1 MNSPPAR
8 TKTVKAR
15 ITNEATG
22 NSGLLDPG
30 ASFTKLILNARLLSD
45 LFSLK
50 NPVLKPIAGPRRQAE
65 EWTSSIISPAFPVDA
80 LLRNRFYS
88 ASGHEASRGFRTDLC
103 PQRILCSKCGE
114 LLYSGLELETPGEI
128 IQRNGGY
135 CPKCGKKLGFD
146 TENLK
151 IIPQTPVPGP

>member
-1 MNSPPAR
+1 MHESE
-8 TKTVKAR
+8 TVF
-15 ITNEATG
+15 I
-22 NSGLLDPG
+22 
-30 ASFTKLILNARLLSD
+30 ARL
-45 LFSLK
+45 
-50 NPVLKPIAGPRRQAE
+50 
-65 EWTSSIISPAFPVDA
+65 
-80 LLRNRFYS
+80 
-88 ASGHEASRGFRTDLC
+88 GHETSRGFRTDLC

-151 IIPQTPVPGP
+151 IIPETPVPDP

>member
-15 ITNEATG
+15 IKNEATG

-30 ASFTKLILNARLLSD
+30 ASFTKLILKARLLRD

-50 NPVLKPIAGPRRQAE
+50 SPVLKPIAAPRCQTG
-65 EWTSSIISPAFPVDA
+65 EWPWPIISPAFPGA
-80 LLRNRFYS
+80 CTTLNRFYS
-88 ASGHEASRGFRTDLC
+88 ALGHETSRGFRTDLC

-114 LLYSGLELETPGEI
+114 LLYTGLELETPGEI

-151 IIPQTPVPGP
+151 IIPETPIPGP

>member
-22 NSGLLDPG
+22 SSGLLDPG

-50 NPVLKPIAGPRRQAE
+50 NPVLKPIPGPRRQAG
-65 EWTSSIISPAFPVDA
+65 EWTSPIISPAFPTWM
-80 LLRNRFYS
+80 RYS
-88 ASGHEASRGFRTDLC
+88 ETVFIARQVMKPHEASAPICVRRESYAPSAANSSTPGLSWR
-103 PQRILCSKCGE
+103 
-114 LLYSGLELETPGEI
+114 LLARSFSGMEAIVPSAVRSSGLTLRT
-128 IQRNGGY
+128 
-135 CPKCGKKLGFD
+135 
-146 TENLK
+146 
-151 IIPQTPVPGP
+151 